1 MKSLWRIDLYRKPR
15 PEQPSPASDL
25 ATAALDAALDQLG
38 RVEPRSQL
46 EQHVLDRLQAA
57 MLEESAHASKHEETH
72 RPRWPRLTAVLVGS
86 LACALMVT
94 GSLIR
99 SQKTPQALPPTFP
112 LAHAENGVGT
122 AEASHIT
129 AHPVLAPAGKA
140 RAEESGNQTQAKE
153 SQPKIA
159 AQAHPAKIAD
169 RHTSSAIAG
178 QK

>member
-1 MKSLWRIDLYRKPR
+1 MKPLWRMDIYRKPR

-46 EQHVLDRLQAA
+46 EQHLLERLQVA
-57 MLEESAHASKHEETH
+57 MLEESHRAAEREEAHRS
-72 RPRWPRLTAVLVGS
+72 RWPRLTAVLAGS
-86 LACALMVT
+86 LACVLIVT
-94 GSLIR
+94 GSLIH

-112 LAHAENGVGT
+112 LARAQNGVGT

-140 RAEESGNQTQAKE
+140 RAEESVNQEPVKQ
-153 SQPKIA
+153 SQPKTA
-159 AQAHPAKIAD
+159 AQDHSAQIAR
-169 RHTSSAIAG
+169 RHTSSEIAG